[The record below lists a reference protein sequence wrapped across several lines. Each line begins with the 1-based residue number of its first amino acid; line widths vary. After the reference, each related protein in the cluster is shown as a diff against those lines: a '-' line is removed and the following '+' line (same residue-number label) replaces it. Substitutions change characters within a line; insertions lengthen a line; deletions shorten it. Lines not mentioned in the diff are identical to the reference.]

1 MMTELH
7 YLHNDQSAYQN
18 RPDLKLGQSL
28 MALMQQTLQIANYRM
43 YKLIILEW
51 SNFNERSFAV

>member
-43 YKLIILEW
+43 YKLIILE
-51 SNFNERSFAV
+51 